1 MPSLMP
7 RGIMTPEEAGAF
19 SGVFH
24 AHRLDRLSDTQ
35 IGRTF
40 REVAER
46 CDPLKDFIV
55 ADRGDET
62 YLIMWGAWCAARK
75 DPRWRVRV
83 GYGTADGG
91 RNCMECT
98 IITPYGPEKI
108 AAEAAETTTYD
119 DLKAEII
126 RRVTEV
132 YRPALWRLV
141 FPLDGG
147 ELPSVPTEVRAA
159 KTVVANGSGL
169 AVNVTKEARLLGLG
183 RGDAVEIVMRRL

>member
-35 IGRTF
+35 IGGMF

-62 YLIMWGAWCAARK
+62 YLIMWGVWYAARRNPK
-75 DPRWRVRV
+75 WGVPVR
-83 GYGTADGG
+83 YGEGG
-91 RNCMECT
+91 MECT
-98 IITPYGPEKI
+98 IVTPCGSAKI
-108 AAEAAETTTYD
+108 SAERTETSTYD
-119 DLKAEII
+119 DLKAEIL
-126 RRVTEV
+126 RKVAEV
-132 YRPALWRLV
+132 WRPALWRLV

-159 KTVVANGSGL
+159 KIVVANGGGL

>member
-1 MPSLMP
+1 MPSLMC

-35 IGRTF
+35 IGRSF
-40 REVAER
+40 QGVADR
-46 CDPLKDFIV
+46 CDPSKDFIV

-62 YLIMWGAWCAARK
+62 YLIMWGAWYAARR
-75 DPRWRVRV
+75 DPKWRVPVR
-83 GYGTADGG
+83 YEDGG
-91 RNCMECT
+91 MECT
-98 IITPYGPEKI
+98 IITPCGQEKI
-108 AAEAAETTTYD
+108 SAEASTYD
-119 DLKAEII
+119 DLKAEIL
-126 RRVTEV
+126 RKVAKV
-132 YRPALWRLV
+132 WRPALWRLV

-147 ELPSVPTEVRAA
+147 ELPSVPAEVRAA